1 MLCPA
6 IDNSA
11 SSEIH
16 ADMCFLHSKS
26 MSDVEIHRELCVVYG

>member
-1 MLCPA
+1 MCSA

-26 MSDVEIHRELCVVYG
+26 MSDVEILRELYVVYG